1 MDRTTITL
9 RLPKHLIEYI
19 ERKKSEL
26 RRQGLS
32 KKEVSS
38 QSIVE
43 AMISYCKEIEDA
55 PDTASNVNS

>member
-1 MDRTTITL
+1 MDKTTITL

-19 ERKKSEL
+19 ERKKSQL
-26 RRQGLS
+26 RKQGLS

-55 PDTASNVNS
+55 PDTTSDINT